1 MSEYVQIQ
9 TYATCN
15 QQTLQEVL
23 QRYQNVIAQL
33 GCNDPQA
40 LAWIL
45 QIEWPT
51 FEDDILGDIYAA
63 PFQLTPDQK
72 QSIDC
77 VGISISLYTRL
88 AVPRV
93 EEPVAWVAFNLLFDA
108 ESLRKELTSAYT
120 KEAGSI
126 IWLIMCELAKSFR
139 EIGVYF
145 TDSWQ
150 DNLSWRAL
158 SEDVGDP
165 WSFDLAIF
173 PRTQAEHFAVVPPG
187 FHGTI
192 VERDFG
198 FAQENRWITL
208 PWQTDNS
215 Q

>member
-15 QQTLQEVL
+15 QQTFQEVL

-40 LAWIL
+40 LVWISH
-45 QIEWPT
+45 IEWPSS
-51 FEDDILGDIYAA
+51 EDDILGDIYAA
-63 PFQLTPDQK
+63 SFRLAPDPK

-77 VGISISLYTRL
+77 VGISISVYTRL
-88 AVPRV
+88 AVPSV
-93 EEPVAWVAFNLLFDA
+93 EVPPTWVSFNLLFDA
-108 ESLRKELTSAYT
+108 EILRKEHTSLYT
-120 KEAGSI
+120 TETGKI
-126 IWLIMCELAKSFR
+126 IWHIMSKLAASFH

-145 TDSWQ
+145 TDGWQ

-158 SEDVGDP
+158 SENVGDP

-187 FHGTI
+187 FQGTI
-192 VERDFG
+192 IERDFG
-198 FAQENRWITL
+198 FAQENRWATL
-208 PWQTDNS
+208 PWQTEIS
-215 Q
+215 